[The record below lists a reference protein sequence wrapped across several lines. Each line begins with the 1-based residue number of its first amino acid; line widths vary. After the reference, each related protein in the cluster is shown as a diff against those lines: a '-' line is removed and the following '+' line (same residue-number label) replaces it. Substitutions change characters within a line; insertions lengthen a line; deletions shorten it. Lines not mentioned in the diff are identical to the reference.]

1 MKLKSLIITG
11 ASALILSACAGTYDI
26 DAVKN
31 APSMGNAFQKGLHHQ
46 YALLAVMERDESDWA
61 DAEFFS
67 SRAQTASMGKSF
79 GPQNMNARDIPSD
92 KMRALSKAR
101 ARLMRALD
109 NGGAKVLPQAAARAQ
124 AMFDCWMQEQ
134 EENFQPDDIAACR
147 GSFDVSLKQVES
159 ALEPVKM
166 AKPMMKQMAPAPKA
180 FIVYFNFNKASLN
193 GAANGVI
200 SQIAAS
206 AYAAKPGTITVSG
219 HTDRAGSDG
228 YNAGLSKKRA
238 SAVAKAL
245 TERGLTQVKVSSH
258 GESRPWMGTADGA
271 RQALNRRVE
280 VNFK

>member
-134 EENFQPDDIAACR
+134 EENFQPKDIEACKK
-147 GSFDVSLKQVES
+147 GFMK
-159 ALEPVKM
+159 AIAKLEKAVAPKPV
-166 AKPMMKQMAPAPKA
+166 AKKMMK
-180 FIVYFNFNKASLN
+180 
-193 GAANGVI
+193 
-200 SQIAAS
+200 
-206 AYAAKPGTITVSG
+206 
-219 HTDRAGSDG
+219 
-228 YNAGLSKKRA
+228 KK
-238 SAVAKAL
+238 SI
-245 TERGLTQVKVSSH
+245 
-258 GESRPWMGTADGA
+258 
-271 RQALNRRVE
+271 
-280 VNFK
+280 